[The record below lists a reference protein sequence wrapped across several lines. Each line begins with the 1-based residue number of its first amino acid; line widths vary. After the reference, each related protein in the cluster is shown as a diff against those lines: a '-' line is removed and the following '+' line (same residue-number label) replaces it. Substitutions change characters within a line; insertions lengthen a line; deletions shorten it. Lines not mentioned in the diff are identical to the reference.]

1 MTNPALPFFLGGE
14 WRGRASSSAILEV
27 RNPFDNSL
35 VGTVAQATEPD
46 IDEAIGRAL
55 EGFEKTR
62 RLHSHERHEILT
74 FIAAKINERKDE
86 FAELLSMEVG
96 KPISAART
104 EVSRSVLTYQL
115 AAEES
120 RRIGGEVVPLDLNI
134 PGQNRYGIVRRF
146 PLGIVLAIAPFNF
159 PLNLVAH
166 KVAPAIASGN
176 AFILKPTSSAPIIS
190 LKLAEIIE
198 ASGYPVEAFSVLP
211 CSSYVAETL
220 VQDPRISMLSFTG
233 SPSVG
238 WPLKAR
244 AGKKKV
250 LLELGG
256 NAGVIVDRSANLEDA
271 VRKNLLGSFVYSG
284 QVCIKVQRIYVHSG
298 IFDEYTARFVDGAK
312 QMKTG
317 DPRDPATIV
326 GPVISAEAATRILDC
341 IDEAR
346 EQGAKVLAGGGHLG
360 RVIEPTVLVNVSRT
374 SKAFCTEIF
383 GPVITLHKFSSI
395 EEAVAGVN
403 DSSFGLQ
410 AGIFSNDYRN
420 ILYAYNNLEV
430 GAVIVNDNPTFRVDN
445 MPYGGVKDSGFG
457 REGIRYAIEE
467 MTEPKMLAMGM

>member
-1 MTNPALPFFLGGE
+1 MPFFLGGE
-14 WRGRASSSAILEV
+14 WRCGSSPSAVIEV

-35 VGTVAQATEPD
+35 VGTVAQATEQD
-46 IDEAIGRAL
+46 IDIAVDRAL
-55 EGFEKTR
+55 AGFEMTR
-62 RLHSHERHEILT
+62 RLQSHERHEILT

-86 FAELLSMEVG
+86 FAELLSKEVG

-115 AAEES
+115 AGEEA
-120 RRIGGEVVPLDLNI
+120 RRIGGEVVPLDLSI

-146 PLGIVLAIAPFNF
+146 PIGIVLAIAPFNF

-176 AFILKPTSSAPIIS
+176 AFILKPSSSAPIIS

-198 ASGYPVEAFSVLP
+198 ASGYPAKAFSVLP
-211 CSSYVAETL
+211 CSGSVAGII
-220 VQDPRISMLSFTG
+220 VQDPRINMLSFTG
-233 SPSVG
+233 SPGVG
-238 WPLKAR
+238 WPLKEK

-271 VRKNLLGSFVYSG
+271 VQKNLLGSFVYSG
-284 QVCIKVQRIYVHSG
+284 QVCIKVQRIYVHSD
-298 IFDEYTARFVDGAK
+298 IFDEYTAQFVDGAR

-317 DPRDPATIV
+317 DPSDPETIV
-326 GPVISAEAATRILDC
+326 GPVITAKAATRILDC

-346 EQGAKVLAGGGHLG
+346 EQGAEVLVGGGHLG
-360 RVIEPTVLVNVSRT
+360 RVIEPTVLVNASRT
-374 SKAFCTEIF
+374 SRAFCTEIF
-383 GPVITLHKFSSI
+383 GPVVTLHKFSSI

-420 ILYAYNNLEV
+420 VLYAYNNLEV

-457 REGIRYAIEE
+457 REGI
-467 MTEPKMLAMGM
+467 

>member
-1 MTNPALPFFLGGE
+1 MTSSIMPFFLGGE
-14 WRGRASSSAILEV
+14 WRGSASPSAVIQV

-35 VGTVAQATEPD
+35 VGTAAQAGEAD
-46 IDEAIGRAL
+46 INIAVERAL
-55 EGFEKTR
+55 AGFKKTR
-62 RLHSHERHEILT
+62 RLHSHERYDILT
-74 FIAAKINERKDE
+74 FVAARINERKDE
-86 FAELLSMEVG
+86 FAELLSTEVG

-115 AAEES
+115 AAEEA
-120 RRIGGEVVPLDLNI
+120 RRIGGEVVPLDLNV
-134 PGQNRYGIVRRF
+134 PGQNKFGIVRRF
-146 PLGIVLAIAPFNF
+146 PIGIVLAIAPFNF

-176 AFILKPTSSAPIIS
+176 AFILKPSSSAPLIS

-198 ASGYPVEAFSVLP
+198 ASGYPAEAFSVLP
-211 CSSYVAETL
+211 CSSRVAETL
-220 VQDPRISMLSFTG
+220 VRDERISMLSFTG
-233 SPSVG
+233 SPAVG
-238 WPLKAR
+238 WPLKAI

-256 NAGVIVDRSANLEDA
+256 NAGVIIDRSANVDDA

-284 QVCIKVQRIYVHSG
+284 QVCIKVQRIYVHADV
-298 IFDEYTARFVDGAK
+298 FHEYTERFVEGAR

-326 GPVISAEAATRILDC
+326 GPVITDEAATRILEC
-341 IDEAR
+341 INEAR
-346 EQGAKVLAGGGHLG
+346 DQGAKVLAGGGHLG
-360 RVIEPTVLVNVSRT
+360 RVIEPTVLTNVSKA

-383 GPVITLHKFSSI
+383 GPVVTLHRFQSI

-403 DSSFGLQ
+403 DSTFGLQ
-410 AGIFSNDYRN
+410 AGIFSNEYKN

-430 GAVIVNDNPTFRVDN
+430 GAVMVNENPTFRVDN

-457 REGIRYAIEE
+457 REGIRYTIEE
-467 MTEPKMLAMGM
+467 MTEPKMLMMGM

>member
-1 MTNPALPFFLGGE
+1 MSFFVGGE
-14 WRGRASSSAILEV
+14 WRGSSSPSDIIEV
-27 RNPFDNSL
+27 RNPFDSSL
-35 VGTVAQATEPD
+35 VGTVARAAESDTNIAVE
-46 IDEAIGRAL
+46 RAL
-55 EGFEKTR
+55 AGFEKTR
-62 RLHSHERHEILT
+62 RLQSHQRHEILT
-74 FIAAKINERKDE
+74 FIASKISDRKDE

-115 AAEES
+115 AAEEA
-120 RRIGGEVVPLDLNI
+120 RRIGGEVIPLDLNV

-146 PLGIVLAIAPFNF
+146 PIGIVLAIAPFNF

-190 LKLAEIIE
+190 LRLAEIIE

-211 CSSYVAETL
+211 CTSHVAEIL
-220 VQDPRISMLSFTG
+220 VQDPRIKMLSFTG

-238 WPLKAR
+238 WPLKSK

-256 NAGVIVDRSANLEDA
+256 NAAVIVDRSANLEDA

-284 QVCIKVQRIYVHSG
+284 QVCIKVQRIYVHADV
-298 IFDEYTARFVDGAK
+298 FDEYASRFVDGAK
-312 QMKTG
+312 EMKTG
-317 DPRDPATIV
+317 DPGDPATIV
-326 GPVISAEAATRILDC
+326 GPVITDEAANRILGC

-346 EQGAKVLAGGGHLG
+346 EQGAHVLAGGGHIG
-360 RVIEPTVLVNVSRT
+360 RVIEPTVLANVSRT
-374 SKAFCTEIF
+374 SRAFCTEIF
-383 GPVITLHKFSSI
+383 GPVVTLHKFSSI

-420 ILYAYNNLEV
+420 ILYAFNNLEV